1 MSNVFIPSSI
11 RDKAIRDTLIAI
23 VRELT
28 NSNEVEVQ
36 SNPPNYNDPG
46 NQGDIVY
53 ATSDSSI
60 WVFTG
65 NAWTPSAIG
74 QTSQTYFAYAD
85 TADGSGPTFS
95 TTYYTGALY
104 IGVSVTLYT
113 PPASPTPSTNNADY
127 SWARLK
133 GEDGT
138 TGTDAPRFA
147 EIVLYTNAALSAT
160 PPAPSAT
167 ITWSTGALSSITSG
181 WTEDI
186 PTVTANSTDSIYLSK
201 LSFSDTS
208 APFTTTTVTGTTPVK
223 TINFSGVVTFSGGDF
238 NVDGSPITT
247 IDGGNI
253 ETGTIS
259 ADKIDTTQLVLNS
272 SNILTIDGSQ
282 VATRSHRVILDDYID
297 DLAGVALSPGAS
309 ANGTRVLGGNNTDVL
324 KYRFSA
330 DIDNLSIYTPDDE
343 FRTKR
348 FYYPVVVSTGNHY
361 SIDNKNVK
369 FFTIEDINAAQNT
382 SFYTNNNSNDFYR
395 AGNNNNDRTVAFGIS
410 GSYMYLNMVEV
421 LTEVNPAVEFNDPG
435 RIKIEVQVTAD
446 NTNIPELTSITMES
460 FAINIEEFFTVTAS
474 AAPGVDYTFT
484 QIFEVIDNIQLTGT
498 TGTTPYASFTSAN
511 ITRVVGNGLVYGV
524 ARGY

>member
-1 MSNVFIPSSI
+1 MERATNVRFVITCNEHS
-11 RDKAIRDTLIAI
+11 DVDYAIRSRCANYWFKPLSPQIMATVLMGISIAEDVDI
-23 VRELT
+23 NGDDVDRFCESINGDMRRAINEL
-28 NSNEVEVQ
+28 Q
-36 SNPPNYNDPG
+36 
-46 NQGDIVY
+46 
-53 ATSDSSI
+53 AC
-60 WVFTG
+60 
-65 NAWTPSAIG
+65 A
-74 QTSQTYFAYAD
+74 
-85 TADGSGPTFS
+85 
-95 TTYYTGALY
+95 
-104 IGVSVTLYT
+104 
-113 PPASPTPSTNNADY
+113 
-127 SWARLK
+127 
-133 GEDGT
+133 
-138 TGTDAPRFA
+138 
-147 EIVLYTNAALSAT
+147 
-160 PPAPSAT
+160 
-167 ITWSTGALSSITSG
+167 
-181 WTEDI
+181 
-186 PTVTANSTDSIYLSK
+186 
-201 LSFSDTS
+201 
-208 APFTTTTVTGTTPVK
+208 
-223 TINFSGVVTFSGGDF
+223 FSGGDF

-259 ADKIDTTQLVLNS
+259 ADKINTTQLVLNS

-282 VATRSHRVILDDYID
+282 VATRNHRTIIDDYID

>member
-1 MSNVFIPSSI
+1 MSNVFIPASI

-53 ATSDSSI
+53 ATSYSSI

-85 TADGSGPTFS
+85 TADGSGSTFS

-113 PPASPTPSTNNADY
+113 PPASPTPSTNNSDY

-138 TGTDAPRFA
+138 VGTDAPRFA

-223 TINFSGVVTFSGGDF
+223 TINFSGVVTFSSGDF

-282 VATRSHRVILDDYID
+282 VATRSHRTIIDDYID

-309 ANGTRVLGGNNTDVL
+309 ANGTRVLGGNNTAVL

-330 DIDNLSIYTPDDE
+330 DIDNLSINTPDDE

-361 SIDNKNVK
+361 SINNKNVK
-369 FFTIEDINAAQNT
+369 FFTIEDISAAQNT

-395 AGNNNNDRTVAFGIS
+395 SGNNDNDRTVAFGIS

-421 LTEVNPAVEFNDPG
+421 LTEVNPAVEFNDSG

-460 FAINIEEFFTVTAS
+460 FAVNIEEFFVVTGSAS
-474 AAPGVDYTFT
+474 PGTAYNLTEN
-484 QIFEVIDNIQLTGT
+484 FEVIDNVQLTGT
-498 TGTTPYASFTSAN
+498 TTTTPYVYEAFNNT
-511 ITRVVGNGLVYGV
+511 IKVVGDSTIYGV
-524 ARGY
+524 VRGY